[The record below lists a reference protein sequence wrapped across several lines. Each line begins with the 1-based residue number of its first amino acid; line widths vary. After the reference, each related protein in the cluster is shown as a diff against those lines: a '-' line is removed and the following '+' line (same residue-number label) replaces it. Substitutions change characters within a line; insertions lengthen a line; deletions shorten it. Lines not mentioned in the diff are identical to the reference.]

1 MRVRAK
7 LDMVGS
13 GRSGDAPL
21 SATEI
26 ACRAA
31 QALAACG
38 ATSRALRAGTP
49 APGFNLYDA
58 DGRAVSLSGAL
69 AGGPAIVTF
78 HGGLWLPTCTAELHA
93 LETARPELTRH
104 GATLLAISPQ
114 TQCHNRT
121 ARDEVGASFP
131 LLADPRNRVAAAYGV
146 LVKLPPDLISLYQR
160 CGIDLPAL
168 NGDESWALPLP
179 ARFVIG
185 PDRTIHYAEVSPD
198 FTRRPDPL
206 DLLPVLQRA
215 MPPA

>member
-1 MRVRAK
+1 
-7 LDMVGS
+7 MVGTAQS
-13 GRSGDAPL
+13 GEPPL

-31 QALAACG
+31 QALAASG
-38 ATSRALRAGTP
+38 ATSRALKAGTP
-49 APGFNLYDA
+49 APGFNLHDA

-69 AGGPAIVTF
+69 VDGPAVVTF
-78 HGGLWLPTCTAELHA
+78 HGGLWLPTCTAELQA
-93 LETARPELTRH
+93 LEAARPEFERH
-104 GATLLAISPQ
+104 GAKLLAISPQ
-114 TQCHNRT
+114 TPCNNRV
-121 ARDEVGASFP
+121 ARDAVGASFP

-146 LVKLPPDLISLYQR
+146 VVKLPPDLISLYQR
-160 CGIDLPAL
+160 SGIDLPAL

-198 FTRRPDPL
+198 FTRRSNPL

-215 MPPA
+215 MPPG